1 MTGQIAFEEINKAKT
16 NLDDI
21 YNQPDPRAYCGR
33 LRTLDYVIP
42 EVAKPIFRKLISGV
56 RQRRGDPVHL
66 LDLGCSYG
74 INAALL
80 KYDLTITDLYEH
92 WEAKRLAGLAPQEIA
107 ERDRQYFTGLDEV
120 DKVKVVGLDQ
130 AESAVEYGQ
139 HVGLLDVGHA
149 VNLER
154 EPLAEQVKEDLKPV
168 DLVVSTG
175 CVGYVTEKTFE
186 RLLPAVTQGQPP
198 WMANFVLRLFPFT
211 QIEETLNEGGYVT
224 EKLQGHTFVQRR
236 FESDRERELMLE
248 QLCKQGIDPTPAEAE
263 GHLVAEFYLSRP
275 ASESNGATIEQLV
288 LA

>member
-16 NLDDI
+16 NLNDI

-33 LRTLDYVIP
+33 LRKLDYIIP
-42 EVAKPIFRKLISGV
+42 EVAKPVFRRLISEV
-56 RQRRGDPVHL
+56 RQRRSDPVHL

-80 KYDLTITDLYEH
+80 KYNLTMADLYEH
-92 WEAKRLAGLAPQEIA
+92 WEEKRLEGVTPQESA
-107 ERDRQYFTGLDEV
+107 KRDRQYFAGLDEV
-120 DKVKVVGLDQ
+120 DKVKVVGLDP

-139 HVGLLDVGHA
+139 NVGLLDVGHV
-149 VNLER
+149 VNLEK
-154 EPLAEQVKEDLKPV
+154 EALAEQVKEDLKPV

-211 QIEETLNEGGYVT
+211 QIEETLNHGGYVT

-263 GHLVAEFYLSRP
+263 GHLLAEFYLSRP